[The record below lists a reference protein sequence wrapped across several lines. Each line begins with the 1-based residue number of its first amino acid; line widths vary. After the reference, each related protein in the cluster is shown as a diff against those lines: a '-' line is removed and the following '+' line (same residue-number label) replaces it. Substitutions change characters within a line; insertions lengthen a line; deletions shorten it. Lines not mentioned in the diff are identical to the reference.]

1 VANAQGV
8 HKPPKAGETT
18 GTKLEEKQR
27 EKQKQRTNF
36 HQYGYK
42 LRKKMT

>member
-1 VANAQGV
+1 VTSAQGV
-8 HKPPKAGETT
+8 QKPTKAGETT
-18 GTKLEEKQR
+18 STKLEEKQR